1 MTDDD
6 QYKRTAEATTLAGVL
21 GDVNH
26 FEPPLLGYSP
36 EWWEARDR
44 KVAEERAVDAVQE
57 EQRRMNERA
66 NLLRD
71 EDFPELAVAAA
82 LGALEDTTAIAVARR
97 FVQARAHGLRTRVLV
112 FGGGVGVGKTT
123 AAAWIAVKQQDP
135 RPGFIRVSALERRGR
150 YDKELDGWLRTR
162 TSLVIDDVGAEVLD
176 GKGVFRS
183 LLDEI
188 VDTFY
193 ANRRTLIMTTNL
205 RPKQGNDAEPPQFK
219 ERYGERVW
227 SRCSELGEWG
237 DCGTRDLRREARP

>member
-1 MTDDD
+1 MTDDE
-6 QYKRTAEATTLAGVL
+6 YKRIGGPVSL
-21 GDVNH
+21 GDAIAVAGP
-26 FEPPLLGYSP
+26 ELPLLGYSP
-36 EWWEARDR
+36 EWWEERDR
-44 KVAEERAVDAVQE
+44 VIAEERAIDAVQE

-71 EDFPELAVAAA
+71 EEFPELALVAALA
-82 LGALEDTTAIAVARR
+82 PLEETTAVQIARR

-123 AAAWIAVKQQDP
+123 AAAWICVKAQDP

-150 YDKELDGWLRTR
+150 YDKGLDAWLRTR

-193 ANRRTLIMTTNL
+193 ANKRTLIMTTNL
-205 RPKQGNDAEPPQFK
+205 RPKQATPNDQPQFK

-237 DCGTRDLRREARP
+237 DCGMRDLRKEQRA